1 MNGYVIMYSNGKYLI
16 INNPNEKF
24 FMKMDVHI
32 TDNINEATH
41 FDSVENA
48 SYVNERVT
56 YKNKKGSVIKK
67 WNTNTLARKNS

>member
-1 MNGYVIMYSNGKYLI
+1 MTEYVITYANKKYLI
-16 INNPNEKF
+16 INNPDEKF
-24 FMKMDVHI
+24 FMKMDVRI
-32 TDNINEATH
+32 TDKIDEATH

-67 WNTNTLARKNS
+67 

>member
-1 MNGYVIMYSNGKYLI
+1 MNVYVIMYAKKKYLI
-16 INNPNEKF
+16 ISNPNEKF

-32 TDNINEATH
+32 TDNIDEATH

-67 WNTNTLARKNS
+67 